1 MHTYNTFCLFKK
13 KIVIINNKCLINV
26 KNECEHK
33 DIIAL
38 RICKNVF
45 KKIKEQSIRA
55 KWN

>member
-45 KKIKEQSIRA
+45 KKIKEPSIMA
-55 KWN
+55 K